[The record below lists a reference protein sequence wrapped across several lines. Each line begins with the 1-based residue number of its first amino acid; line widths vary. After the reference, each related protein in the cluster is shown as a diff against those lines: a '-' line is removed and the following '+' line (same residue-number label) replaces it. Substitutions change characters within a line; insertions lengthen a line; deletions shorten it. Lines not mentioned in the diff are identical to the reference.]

1 MDQDENKS
9 LTIKVADYI
18 QEYLSDTLH
27 HNRILEENN
36 VSFMYEDGVPI
47 RKLFINNLAERT
59 TYKDLIKLFSKYG
72 NVESCFL
79 RRNQGRSNYAF
90 VTFNSAEAAIRATYE
105 DRISLHSRNL
115 RVVPADP
122 WHQPDY
128 INNQYYSTKDK
139 SKFDKKVYNEQCS
152 QEYIENDITENS
164 IQMLNDDCLIHIF
177 LQLPIV
183 DRIRIERVCKRWR
196 ALSLESWRSVKKLD
210 LSFSMW
216 GSLPGSKRREINTG
230 TLRKVLLRCGS
241 YLTEINLSQT
251 PCLLSPSTLTIVG
264 KLCSNL
270 QRIDL
275 TGLNVSASG
284 ISSLADNCHDITK
297 FSLGLTSYVCDMDLQ
312 KLFKANPK
320 LRYFKVAFGK
330 ICGACLFYL
339 PLETMEEIV
348 LECCASLREQFLS
361 QAIAK
366 LKNLK
371 SLIIHSCIDISGN
384 VILSVGTYCT
394 NLKILELSSISFLIQ
409 SNDILHIAQLS
420 NLEVLK
426 ISTNTVVTDE
436 LLSNLA
442 SKCLQLKYVDISE
455 SRFVTNVGVAAIATL
470 PKLETLIMNY
480 LPLET
485 DMNLRDMNN
494 LKTLE
499 CRNCKFT
506 DKTMIGLIESAPQL
520 ELLDLSGCRGVTNET
535 LKKAAAFTV
544 NRTNNTILKIF
555 VGGTAVDVG
564 TFDTVSPFLQI
575 VNVDL
580 SIRDTFTPLAL
591 L

>member
-1 MDQDENKS
+1 MDQGENKS

-27 HNRILEENN
+27 HSRVLEENN

-79 RRNQGRSNYAF
+79 RRNQGKSNYAF

-105 DRISLHSRNL
+105 DRISLHNRNL
-115 RVVPADP
+115 RVMPADS
-122 WHQPDY
+122 WHQPDN

-139 SKFDKKVYNEQCS
+139 SKFDKKVYNEQCN

-164 IQMLNDDCLIHIF
+164 IQILNDDCLIHIF

-196 ALSLESWRSVKKLD
+196 ALSLESWCRVKKLD

-216 GSLPGSKRREINTG
+216 GSLPESSKQKEINTG

-241 YLTEINLSQT
+241 YLNEINLSQR
-251 PCLLSPSTLTIVG
+251 PCPLSPT
-264 KLCSNL
+264 
-270 QRIDL
+270 
-275 TGLNVSASG
+275 SG
-284 ISSLADNCHDITK
+284 IHSLADNCHDITK
-297 FSLGLTSYVCDMDLQ
+297 FSLGHTAYACDIDLQ

-330 ICGACLFYL
+330 ICGRCLFHL

-348 LECCASLREQFLS
+348 LEFCDSLQEQFLP

-371 SLIIHSCIDISGN
+371 TLIIHGCNILSGN
-384 VILSVGTYCT
+384 VVSSIGTYCT
-394 NLKILELSSISFLIQ
+394 NLKILELSCISFWTHP
-409 SNDILHIAQLS
+409 NDLQQIGQLS
-420 NLEVLK
+420 NLELLK
-426 ISTNTVVTDE
+426 ISTNLVVTDE

-442 SKCLQLKYVDISE
+442 SKCLQLKYIDISE
-455 SRFVTNVGVAAIATL
+455 SLFVTNVGVAAIATL
-470 PKLETLIMNY
+470 PKLETLIINN

-485 DMNLRDMNN
+485 DMNLRDMCN

-499 CRNCKFT
+499 CSNCKFT

-535 LKKAAAFTV
+535 LKKAAAITV

-564 TFDTVSPFLQI
+564 TFDMVSPFLHI

-580 SIRDTFTPLAL
+580 SDRDMFKPLTL
-591 L
+591 